1 MLIKKVQEKY
11 SVGHSDVAVAV
22 DGTQTNIDAKQDVQ
36 GDGGDTAIHIA
47 EDEQKREAIDKS
59 RENVQNVGGRPKQKE
74 KMIGG
79 DECNIK
85 KAVGFYYSNSNSL
98 HTPVRSDDE
107 EVTSLPKYP
116 TFYKEMDMNDPKPQ
130 QGWNLQ
136 FTYFIR

>member
-59 RENVQNVGGRPKQKE
+59 TGNVQNVGERPKQK
-74 KMIGG
+74 KTMIGG
-79 DECNIK
+79 DECNIRE
-85 KAVGFYYSNSNSL
+85 AVESCYSKL
-98 HTPVRSDDE
+98 
-107 EVTSLPKYP
+107 
-116 TFYKEMDMNDPKPQ
+116 
-130 QGWNLQ
+130 
-136 FTYFIR
+136 